1 MARAYFGKPVRGP
14 DANGLSVCV
23 YVVPVFRG
31 DLVVFDVTL
40 AQARGRW
47 LPWDVI
53 DYGANPYEAAST
65 LVDGWCDG
73 ALSDLSLVD
82 VLSLD
87 APGGG
92 WELAIIFRA
101 ELTSLPAG
109 DARRSPAAVPVGS
122 LDAISS
128 FDPVD
133 LERWV
138 GHGSHRASESAAAA
152 APNPANP
159 GLVF

>member
-14 DANGLSVCV
+14 GEGGLSITV
-23 YVVPVFRG
+23 YVVPVFREQ
-31 DLVVFDVTL
+31 LIVFDVT
-40 AQARGRW
+40 AQQARGRW

-53 DYGANPYEAAST
+53 DYGANPYEAASG
-65 LVDGWCDG
+65 LVDDWCDG

-92 WELAIIFRA
+92 WELAIIFRG
-101 ELTSLPAG
+101 ELTALPAG
-109 DARRSPAAVPVGS
+109 DSRRSAVALQTGS
-122 LDAISS
+122 LDAIAA

-138 GHGSHRASESAAAA
+138 RHGSHRSTEA
-152 APNPANP
+152 APVERPAQHS